1 MGDKTATQEQSKES
15 EKDVDV
21 SLCWLMCIFCTR
33 CMLVKT
39 SKKAANDKLNQDKKL
54 ISDPENVS
62 VADIRH
68 SNLMLQ
74 NNNCSLLSV

>member
-1 MGDKTATQEQSKES
+1 MANKTATQELSKES

-39 SKKAANDKLNQDKKL
+39 SKKVANDKLKQDKKL
-54 ISDPENVS
+54 KSDPENVS
-62 VADIRH
+62 VAVIRY

-74 NNNCSLLSV
+74 NNCSLLSV